1 MSGALTLQPIVPVWL
16 LIAIAIAAVPL
27 LAVALLRGG
36 RGVWLRAL
44 SFLVLFAA
52 LLDPRLVQEERTARP
67 DVALVVVDD
76 SPSQR
81 PAGRQALTE
90 QALASLQAQ
99 LGRFEQVET
108 RIVHAGD
115 AGGEGETRLF
125 DAIERGLPEDSTAR
139 LGGVFMITD
148 GQVHD
153 APTTA
158 PKWLTAPVQA
168 LLTGAENEYDRRLT
182 VVEAPAFGLVGST
195 VDLQVRL
202 DDLGGPTG
210 PGTATPVAVQMR
222 VDGEPRPPI
231 LVTPGRTQTIPLS
244 LQHAGPVVLE
254 LEAPTA
260 PGEISPVN
268 NRVAVVVNGV
278 RDRLRVLLVSGQP
291 HPGERVWRNLLKSD
305 PAVDLVHF
313 TILRPPEK
321 DDATP
326 LKELSLI
333 VFPVQEL
340 FEQKLRDFDLVVLD
354 RYALRGVLPYPYYDR
369 IADYVRG
376 GGALLLAVGPEFAGE
391 RSLAY
396 TALGELLP
404 ATPTGRI
411 REQAFRPR
419 ITDVGRRHPV
429 ASDLPGETPAGDAE
443 TEPETANGGEPTWGH
458 WFRAVEAE
466 ARGGNVL
473 LQGPGD
479 NPLLIV
485 DHVDKG
491 RVALLLSDQIWLW
504 ARGFEGGG
512 PHGELLRRLAHWL
525 MKEPELEEE
534 SLTARVA
541 SGRLGIQRRSL
552 TPGDRDVTVTSP
564 SSREQHLT
572 LRDGADGIARG
583 EIPIDEQGL
592 WRVNDG
598 ERTAIAAAGRINP
611 PELRDLRTSPER
623 LMPLTTQ
630 TKGGVIWLARGM
642 PDVRRVDKGSVAA
655 GDGWVGLVRNHA
667 YTVTG
672 VRQVALLPGLLVLA
686 LALFV
691 FAAAWWRE
699 GR

>member
-1 MSGALTLQPIVPVWL
+1 MIGALTLQPIVPIWL
-16 LIAIAIAAVPL
+16 LIAIGGVALPL
-27 LAVALLRGG
+27 LLVALLRGG

-52 LLDPRLVQEERTARP
+52 LLDPRLIQEERAARP

-81 PAGRQALTE
+81 SADRQALTE

-108 RIVHAGD
+108 RIIHAGD
-115 AGGEGETRLF
+115 AGDEGETRLF
-125 DAIERGLPEDSTAR
+125 DAIERALPEDSAAR
-139 LGGVFMITD
+139 LGGVFLITD

-153 APTTA
+153 APTTPA
-158 PKWLTAPVQA
+158 KWLTAPVQA
-168 LLTGAENEYDRRLT
+168 LLTGADNEYDRRLT

-195 VDLQVRL
+195 VDLQIRL
-202 DDLGGPTG
+202 DDLGGPASG
-210 PGTATPVAVQMR
+210 SAAAPVAVQVR
-222 VDGEPRPPI
+222 IDGEARPPI
-231 LVTPGRTQTIPLS
+231 VVTPGRPQTVPLS

-340 FEQKLRDFDLVVLD
+340 FEQKLHDFDLVVLD
-354 RYALRGVLPYPYYDR
+354 RYALRGVLPFPYYDR

-391 RSLAY
+391 RSLAH
-396 TALGELLP
+396 TALGEVLP
-404 ATPTGRI
+404 AAPTGRI

-443 TEPETANGGEPTWGH
+443 SETTADGEPTWGR
-458 WFRAVEAE
+458 WFRAVEAD
-466 ARGGNVL
+466 ARSGNVL
-473 LQGPGD
+473 LQGPGS
-479 NPLLIV
+479 NPLLVV
-485 DHVDKG
+485 DHVDQG

-541 SGRLGIQRRSL
+541 SGHLGIVRRSL
-552 TPGDRDVTVTSP
+552 TPGDRQVTVTSP
-564 SSREQHLT
+564 SGSERRLT
-572 LRDGADGIARG
+572 LSDGADGIARG
-583 EIPIDEQGL
+583 DMPIDEQGL
-592 WRVNDG
+592 WRVDDG

-611 PELRDLRTSPER
+611 PELRDLRASAER
-623 LMPLTTQ
+623 LQPLTTA
-630 TKGGVIWLARGM
+630 TNGGVVWLARGM
-642 PDVRRVDKGSVAA
+642 PEVRRVDKGSVAA

-667 YTVTG
+667 FAVTG
-672 VRQVALLPGLLVLA
+672 VRQVALLPGLLMLA
-686 LALFV
+686 LALFA